1 MGADDNIKSER
12 RLSTAPTDR
21 PGQEGGKRDSN
32 RRRRIAD
39 LLSAASDRF
48 LKQGVEATTIAE
60 ITSDAKTAKGSFYRY
75 FRDKEE
81 LVEALFAPLADLA
94 EEAFA
99 EAEKNLANATN
110 EAQITLAYNILGMR
124 LVPGILEHRELVCL
138 YLQESRGAPSD
149 SRRPIEQLRER
160 IDHAALQLT
169 EAAHIHGL
177 WRPLP
182 AEVSAFAVVGAVEKS
197 LYSILTSNKEVDPA
211 AWTSSL
217 VSLILDG
224 LSPRS

>member
-1 MGADDNIKSER
+1 M
-12 RLSTAPTDR
+12 
-21 PGQEGGKRDSN
+21 
-32 RRRRIAD
+32 
-39 LLSAASDRF
+39 
-48 LKQGVEATTIAE
+48 EATTIAE

-138 YLQESRGAPSD
+138 IYKNHEVHPAIAVAHRTT
-149 SRRPIEQLRER
+149 ER
-160 IDHAALQLT
+160 T
-169 EAAHIHGL
+169 N
-177 WRPLP
+177 R
-182 AEVSAFAVVGAVEKS
+182 
-197 LYSILTSNKEVDPA
+197 
-211 AWTSSL
+211 
-217 VSLILDG
+217 
-224 LSPRS
+224 PRSTPAHRSCP